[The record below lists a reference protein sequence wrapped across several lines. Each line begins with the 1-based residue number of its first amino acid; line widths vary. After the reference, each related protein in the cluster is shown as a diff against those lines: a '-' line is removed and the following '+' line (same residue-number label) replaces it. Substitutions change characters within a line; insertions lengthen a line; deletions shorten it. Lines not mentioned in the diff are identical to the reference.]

1 MCDKRRCSALCLGLW
16 PHRMKFQTNN
26 LEQILHWGRRT
37 DGPTVWSTSAVQFVR
52 SITSSLSR
60 RRRRVV
66 LPISEFHSSCRGNI
80 SCVKKHRNSDVTAKC
95 NPKNATQVTV
105 LPEHCIGRRIS
116 PISRCRT
123 ITVAVTRYLSSTSS
137 SGRRTNQCHREGEI

>member
-105 LPEHCIGRRIS
+105 FQNIVSGGESRRYRGAALSRSQSPDTCRRRRRLEGGRINA
-116 PISRCRT
+116 T
-123 ITVAVTRYLSSTSS
+123 
-137 SGRRTNQCHREGEI
+137 EGEI